1 MHDRMIAIEEK
12 MAYLEKYLAELD
24 GVVRALHQEVAG
36 VVREMERLRAASA
49 TEEDEE
55 EGTVRIGGHEVPPH
69 Y

>member
-12 MAYLEKYLAELD
+12 MAYLEKYLSELD

-49 TEEDEE
+49 TEEED

>member
-1 MHDRMIAIEEK
+1 MHDRLIALEEK
-12 MAYLEKYLAELD
+12 LAYLEKYLSELD

-36 VVREMERLRAASA
+36 VVREMERLRAAA
-49 TEEDEE
+49 APEEDE